1 MSSCESQN
9 QPQAKAL
16 IEQAS
21 HLVHN
26 TTGMENHNGAEVA
39 NRLLQAGVEDE
50 AVLAAAALG
59 DLPYSVHTLH
69 SQVEISMSCPHLPFL
84 QQ

>member
-1 MSSCESQN
+1 MSYCESN
-9 QPQAKAL
+9 NKATAI

-21 HLVHN
+21 QLVQT
-26 TTGMENHNGAEVA
+26 TTGRENHNGAEVA

-69 SQVEISMSCPHLPFL
+69 SQVEMSMSCLHLPFFQL
-84 QQ
+84 

>member
-9 QPQAKAL
+9 QAKAL

-69 SQVEISMSCPHLPFL
+69 SQVKISMSCLYLPFFQL
-84 QQ
+84 